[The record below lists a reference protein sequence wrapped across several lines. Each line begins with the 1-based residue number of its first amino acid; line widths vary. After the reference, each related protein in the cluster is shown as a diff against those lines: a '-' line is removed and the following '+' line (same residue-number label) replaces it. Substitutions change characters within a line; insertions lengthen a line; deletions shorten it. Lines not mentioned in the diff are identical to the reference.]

1 MSEQKNRCPKCKSEN
16 VNVQIV
22 TETKL
27 KTKHHGIL
35 YWICC
40 LWIVDMLLWIF
51 LTIPKLIISI
61 FKPKKQKIVSKNI
74 SMCVCQDC
82 GHSWKA

>member
-1 MSEQKNRCPKCKSEN
+1 MVCPKCGSEN

-35 YWICC
+35 YWVCFGW
-40 LWIVDMLLWIF
+40 LVDMLLWMF
-51 LTIPKLIISI
+51 FTIPKLIISI
-61 FKPKKQKIVSKNI
+61 FKPKKQKIVSKNV
-74 SMCVCQDC
+74 SMYVCQQC
-82 GHSWKA
+82 ANKWRA